1 MGLLE
6 ETIREHLELQ
16 RRRGGDPHRI
26 AVAEQEALQPLVP
39 GQTPAWAEGP
49 MLFDH
54 EQSASRAPAIED
66 APAAAQP
73 GASPDPSLLEQE
85 TAELDMS
92 TVFGDRLAQP
102 YPSDPPPGVPDGAP
116 VRARRI
122 VPEELTQMRAEA
134 DFEWEVPERTAP
146 PEDEPSPA
154 RHGSFDFE

>member
-6 ETIREHLELQ
+6 EAIRQHLELQ
-16 RRRGGDPHRI
+16 RRRGADPRRI

-49 MLFDH
+49 MLSGH
-54 EQSASRAPAIED
+54 EQSGSQAPAIED

-73 GASPDPSLLEQE
+73 DVGLDPSVLEQE

-102 YPSDPPPGVPDGAP
+102 YPSGPPPGVPDVTP

-122 VPEELTQMRAEA
+122 VPEELAQIPAEA

-146 PEDEPSPA
+146 PEREPSPV
-154 RHGSFDFE
+154 RQGSFVFE